1 MKKLIAGLVVAGV
14 VAWPAATRVYG
25 QRAQASAEQFS
36 AAITQAV
43 PYLSVASSEY
53 SKGFTSSTQTL
64 RLRPSLPALPGKSWP
79 DIVIQNKIEH
89 GPFPG
94 FNSVAA
100 ARISHTIVWPPEVKA
115 QLAKL
120 WGEQEP
126 LSMLTTI
133 ALGGGGVTS
142 ISSPAAT
149 GKFDS
154 ANVAFQ
160 GLNGRM
166 NFTAGFEKLD
176 YVLNIGGGSVE
187 DPQGKLSIGK
197 ISSSGSQ
204 TKLAGTERVY
214 TGKQTASFDSFD
226 LDTKGQSA
234 ASIRGITYNVET
246 SAPEPNLLSGAGKFN
261 GASLKVAGIDL
272 GGFDYDYSLSKLHA
286 PSVEAIAKALQNANP
301 TSATPEA
308 AKASSD
314 AMMAAVQK
322 HLPELSKHVPK
333 FNLDRFRIGTL
344 QDYAQINGSMFLKPV
359 TAEEA
364 KSLMA
369 ALPKI
374 DASFNIEVTDSIIRM
389 LVDQTG
395 KRMMAG
401 QADALAQLP
410 PEQRATMQTQMEQQ
424 TKMMVDEQIAQL
436 VQQGYVV
443 RAVGKVSSQIAL
455 KDGRLTINGRE
466 VGQGLLA
473 AR

>member
-1 MKKLIAGLVVAGV
+1 MKKLVAVLVVAGV
-14 VAWPAATRVYG
+14 VAWPATTWFYG

-53 SKGFTSSTQTL
+53 SKGFMSSTHTL
-64 RLRPSLPALPGKSWP
+64 RLRPSLPALPGNSWP

-94 FNSVAA
+94 FNTVAA
-100 ARISHTIVWPPEVKA
+100 ARINHTIVWPPEVKA
-115 QLAKL
+115 QLTKL
-120 WGEQEP
+120 WGAQEP

-133 ALGGGGVTS
+133 AMGGGGVTT

-154 ANVAFQ
+154 ANVTFQ

-166 NFTAGFEKLD
+166 NFTSGFDKLD
-176 YVLNIGGGSVE
+176 YVLSIAGASVE
-187 DPQGKLSIGK
+187 DPQGKLTLGK
-197 ISSSGSQ
+197 ISSSGAQ
-204 TKLAGTERVY
+204 TKVAGTERVY
-214 TGKQTASFDSFD
+214 IGKQTATFDSFD
-226 LDTKGQSA
+226 LDAKGQNA
-234 ASIRGITYNVET
+234 AAIRGITYNVDT
-246 SAPEPNLLSGAGKFN
+246 SMPEPNLLSGVGKFN
-261 GASLKVAGIDL
+261 GASLKIAGIDL
-272 GGFDYDYSLSKLHA
+272 GALDYDYSLSKLHA

-314 AMMAAVQK
+314 AMLAAFQK
-322 HLPELSKHVPK
+322 HLPELSRHVPK
-333 FNLDRFRIGTL
+333 FNLDRFRVGTL
-344 QDYAQINGSMFLKPV
+344 QDFAQINGSMYLKPV
-359 TAEEA
+359 TAEES
-364 KSLMA
+364 KSMMA
-369 ALPKI
+369 ALPKL

-401 QADALAQLP
+401 QAEALAQLP

-424 TKMMVDEQIAQL
+424 TKMMVDEQISQL

-455 KDGRLTINGRE
+455 KDGKLTVNGKE
-466 VGQGLLA
+466 VGQGLLGA
-473 AR
+473 K

>member
-1 MKKLIAGLVVAGV
+1 MKKLIAGLVAIGVA
-14 VAWPAATRVYG
+14 AWPAATWFYG

-53 SKGFTSSTQTL
+53 SKGFMSSTHTL
-64 RLRPSLPALPGKSWP
+64 RMRPSLPALPGKTWP
-79 DIVIQNKIEH
+79 EIVIQNKIEH

-94 FNSVAA
+94 FSTVAA
-100 ARISHTIVWPPEVKA
+100 ARISHSIVWPAEVKA
-115 QLAKL
+115 QLTKL
-120 WGEQEP
+120 WGEKEP

-133 ALGGGGVTS
+133 AIGGGGVTTVT
-142 ISSPAAT
+142 SPAAT
-149 GKFDS
+149 GKFDT

-166 NFTAGFEKLD
+166 NFTAGFEKID
-176 YVLNIGGGSVE
+176 YVLDIAGASVE
-187 DPQGKLSIGK
+187 DPQGKLSVGK

-214 TGKQTASFDSFD
+214 TGKQTAKFDSLE
-226 LDTKGQSA
+226 LDSKGQSA
-234 ASIRGITYNVET
+234 AAIRGMTYNVET
-246 SAPEPNLLSGAGKFN
+246 SAPEANLLSGAGKFN

-272 GGFDYDYSLSKLHA
+272 GGFDYDYSMSKLHA
-286 PSVEAIAKALQNANP
+286 PSVEAIGKALQNANP
-301 TSATPEA
+301 TSNTPEA

-314 AMMAAVQK
+314 AMIAAVQK
-322 HLPELSKHVPK
+322 HLPELSRHVPK

-344 QDYAQINGSMFLKPV
+344 QDYAQINGSMFLKPL
-359 TAEEA
+359 TAEES
-364 KSLMA
+364 KSMMA
-369 ALPKI
+369 ALPKL

-401 QADALAQLP
+401 QAEALSQLP

-436 VQQGYVV
+436 VQQGLVV

-455 KDGRLTINGRE
+455 KDGKLTVNGKE